1 MMKAILL
8 SSLMLLTSCASYI
21 DRVHRQL
28 DREEMKDRRFAPTA
42 GAYRNS
48 TNPNFDLYRNG
59 GNRQVVTDQ
68 ARQRLSSSNR
78 KYAPPSTKRLYRP
91 AEAVKKRYT
100 ANDLTDN
107 GNQASLWAQDDNQ
120 LFQRVEKKRN
130 GDIILIEVAGRL
142 KNDITMEL
150 KRAFPDPPKRKKKG
164 DAAKPEEGGEKKET
178 AEAPAQPEAPTGNK
192 IHDKISSVIIEEI
205 NEDHVL
211 LRGRKHL
218 LYKNRKR
225 LIEIQ
230 ALVSR
235 KDISD
240 DDSIVSDNILESTVN
255 ILR

>member
-1 MMKAILL
+1 MMKCILL
-8 SSLMLLTSCASYI
+8 ISLMFLTSCASYI
-21 DRVHRQL
+21 NRVHKQL
-28 DREEMKDRRFAPTA
+28 DREEMKQQRYAPR

-48 TNPNFDLYRNG
+48 KNSNFDLYRQG
-59 GNRQVVTDQ
+59 GRKFVTDK
-68 ARQRLSSSNR
+68 RRKRISSSNSR
-78 KYAPPSTKRLYRP
+78 YAPPSTKRLYRP

-100 ANDLTDN
+100 AKDLTDN
-107 GNQASLWAQDDNQ
+107 GNNASLWAQDDNQ
-120 LFQRVEKKRN
+120 LFQKLEQKRN

-142 KNDITMEL
+142 KNEITMEL
-150 KRAFPDPPKRKKKG
+150 KRAFPDPAKRKKKK
-164 DAAKPEEGGEKKET
+164 DAKKGASEEEKNET
-178 AEAPAQPEAPTGNK
+178 AAASPAEAPAGNK
-192 IHDKISSVIIEEI
+192 VHDKISSVVIEEI
-205 NEDHVL
+205 NNDHLL

-255 ILR
+255 VLR

>member
-1 MMKAILL
+1 LL
-8 SSLMLLTSCASYI
+8 SSCASYI

-28 DREEMKDRRFAPTA
+28 DQEEMKERRFAPQ
-42 GAYRNS
+42 GAYQGQRNS
-48 TNPNFDLYRNG
+48 NFDLYRQG
-59 GNRQVVTDQ
+59 GRQFVSDRSRPQV
-68 ARQRLSSSNR
+68 SSSNQ
-78 KYAPPSTKRLYRP
+78 KFAPPSTKRLYRP
-91 AEAVKKRYT
+91 VETAKKRYT
-100 ANDLTDN
+100 AQDLTDN
-107 GNQASLWAQDDNQ
+107 GNQASLWAQDDSQ
-120 LFQRVEKKRN
+120 LFQRIEKKRN

-142 KNDITMEL
+142 KNEITMEL
-150 KRAFPDPPKRKKKG
+150 KRAFPDPPKRKKK
-164 DAAKPEEGGEKKET
+164 DDDKKAEGGEEKKET
-178 AEAPAQPEAPTGNK
+178 AAAAAPTDEVPAGNK
-192 IHDKISSVIIEEI
+192 VHDKISSVIIEEI

-240 DDSIVSDNILESTVN
+240 DDSIISDNILESTVN